1 VSSVPHRQHRPLP
14 FRIYAITDRKVL
26 SEGTTL
32 VQAAARLLV
41 AAPAGRVALQLRD
54 KDLPQAERAELARQ
68 LRDITRL
75 YGALLFINSDLEL
88 ATSCG
93 ADGVHFPDGHPGLS
107 QITTAERSWGR
118 DRLWVGAS
126 CHDRAGVE
134 RAEALGADFITLS
147 PVQPSPGK
155 AEPGEELGWARFAEL
170 SQASDLPTFALGGL
184 GPNHAEHARDFG
196 AYGIAAIRSLWQ
208 CARPRELLSTM
219 LEPFAPV
226 GSGARG
232 GRLGR
237 AVSSGLALLL
247 AASLTAC
254 STPASAPDDDDSG
267 SVDDD
272 DSAAEPSAVPV
283 DIPLPGGPFALEC
296 ASDEPDDIDIPL
308 GRTNILDPPWPQAT
322 DCGQI
327 PADAQGALLHIR
339 GSIQDLVGGT
349 WNGDNDSFLF
359 TVERELRTRGVLRWD
374 PLQGDFDAR
383 VLCQQSGTWRDL
395 FGHQLA
401 TAALAESAE
410 AEFAIEPGTSCWV
423 VIIGFSGLV
432 GSYDFWLEE
441 IEPV

>member
-1 VSSVPHRQHRPLP
+1 MPNRQHHRSLP

-26 SEGTTL
+26 TKGTSL
-32 VQAAARLLV
+32 VQAAADLLV

-68 LRDITRL
+68 LRAITRRH
-75 YGALLFINSDLEL
+75 GALLLINGDLEL

-93 ADGVHFPDGHPGLS
+93 ADGIHFADGHPGLQ
-107 QITTAERSWGR
+107 QISATERGWGR

-126 CHDRAGVE
+126 CHDRAGIE
-134 RAEALGADFITLS
+134 RAQTFGADFITLS

-155 AEPGEELGWARFAEL
+155 AEPGQELGWSRFAEL
-170 SQASDLPTFALGGL
+170 SEATDLPTFALGGL
-184 GPNHAEHARDFG
+184 GPDNAEQASQAG
-196 AYGIAAIRSLWQ
+196 AYGVAAIRSMWKSAQ
-208 CARPRELLSTM
+208 PREHISMM

-237 AVSSGLALLL
+237 ALSSGLALLL
-247 AASLTAC
+247 TAFLGAC
-254 STPASAPDDDDSG
+254 STPGAMPDDDDSARA
-267 SVDDD
+267 DDD
-272 DSAAEPSAVPV
+272 DSAAEPSAVPI
-283 DIPLPGGPFALEC
+283 DIPLPDSPFALEC
-296 ASDEPDDIDIPL
+296 ESAEPDDIDIPL
-308 GRTNILDPPWPQAT
+308 GRTNIIDPPWPQAT
-322 DCGQI
+322 NCGQV
-327 PADAQGALLHIR
+327 PVDAGGPLIHIR

-359 TVERELRTRGVLRWD
+359 TLGREVLTRGVLRWE

-383 VLCQQSGTWRDL
+383 VLCQQGGNWRDL

-401 TAALAESAE
+401 TAALAESAD
-410 AEFAIEPGTSCWV
+410 AEFAIEAGTSCWV
-423 VIIGFSGLV
+423 VIVGFSGLV

-441 IEPV
+441 IEPG